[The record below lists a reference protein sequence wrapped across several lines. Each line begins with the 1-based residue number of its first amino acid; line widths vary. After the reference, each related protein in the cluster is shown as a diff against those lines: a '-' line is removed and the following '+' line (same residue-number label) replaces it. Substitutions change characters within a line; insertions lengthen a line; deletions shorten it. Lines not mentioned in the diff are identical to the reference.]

1 VEHGLNLRT
10 SNEVQFL
17 CKSQRVTPEKGQC
30 WCATALEEAVVSSAH
45 VVNLLHRAAQAP
57 RPALLQVP
65 EALVLT
71 HEPVADCARYDRLR
85 VPPPDPFPHHTETLC
100 KLN

>member
-1 VEHGLNLRT
+1 VSGA
-10 SNEVQFL
+10 
-17 CKSQRVTPEKGQC
+17 
-30 WCATALEEAVVSSAH
+30 CATALEEAVVSSAH

-85 VPPPDPFPHHTETLC
+85 IPLPDPILHHTEIPC